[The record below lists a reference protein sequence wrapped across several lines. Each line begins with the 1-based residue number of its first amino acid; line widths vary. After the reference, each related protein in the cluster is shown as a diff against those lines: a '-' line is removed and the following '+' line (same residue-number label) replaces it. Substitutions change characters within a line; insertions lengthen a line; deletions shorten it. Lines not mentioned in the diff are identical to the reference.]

1 MSKLEDLVP
10 PLELCKLIPKGEF
23 EDSAFIWDKTTSV
36 GFWDGEDKDGNHIG
50 GFGKIPHKKYR
61 LRQNYSER
69 CRKHLKEQDI
79 ELDIFPAPTLQEI
92 MAELPPYA
100 KNEKILACCV
110 PDWADFN
117 ARVFGEHWRVG
128 YTGDVSVNDK
138 SPSIAALKLWLEL
151 KGIDYEQAQ

>member
-1 MSKLEDLVP
+1 MSKLEELVP

-23 EDSAFIWDKTTSV
+23 EDCCFAWYAELQHINPKPPHEYSYYVANSN
-36 GFWDGEDKDGNHIG
+36 KDFLSFG
-50 GFGKIPHKKYR
+50 GF
-61 LRQNYSER
+61 NA
-69 CRKHLKEQDI
+69 C
-79 ELDIFPAPTLQEI
+79 PAPTLEEI

-138 SPSIAALKLWLEL
+138 SPSTAALKLWLKL
-151 KGIDYEQAQ
+151 KGIEV